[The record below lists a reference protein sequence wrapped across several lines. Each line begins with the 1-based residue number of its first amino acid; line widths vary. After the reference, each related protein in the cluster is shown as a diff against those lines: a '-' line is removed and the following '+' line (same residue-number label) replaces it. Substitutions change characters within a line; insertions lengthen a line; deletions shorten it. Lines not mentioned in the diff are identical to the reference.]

1 MKIFWVPG
9 RQTINGIG
17 VNLLM
22 PLSKPCALAGGNG
35 MLLYG
40 LVCPAGP
47 AEPQKGLN
55 VFICLW
61 PPRRKGWLYVHIYM
75 YIYRP
80 IFSGPG

>member
-40 LVCPAGP
+40 MV
-47 AEPQKGLN
+47 
-55 VFICLW
+55 
-61 PPRRKGWLYVHIYM
+61 
-75 YIYRP
+75 
-80 IFSGPG
+80 

>member
-61 PPRRKGWLYVHIYM
+61 PPPSKGLALCSHIYVHI
-75 YIYRP
+75 
-80 IFSGPG
+80 

>member
-47 AEPQKGLN
+47 AEPQKGVKCVYL
-55 VFICLW
+55 FMA
-61 PPRRKGWLYVHIYM
+61 PPSKGLALCSHIYVHI
-75 YIYRP
+75 
-80 IFSGPG
+80 